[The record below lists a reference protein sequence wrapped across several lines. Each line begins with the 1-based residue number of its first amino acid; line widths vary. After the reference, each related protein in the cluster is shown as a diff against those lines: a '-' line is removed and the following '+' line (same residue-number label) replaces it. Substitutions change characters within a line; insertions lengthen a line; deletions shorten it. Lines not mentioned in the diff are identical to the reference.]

1 MYNISLHFNPS
12 LQQRSVLTYTCSYD
26 FLFSRQALTYEDGGT
41 ALVESREICR
51 HISERYAEQGNKAL
65 LGRGTLERA
74 AIEQWLQAEQ
84 QTFDPPIA
92 SLVFH
97 LAFAPQPSY
106 AEKEVQKEE
115 ARLSKVLDSYDRTLD
130 KSRFLAGE
138 EFTLAD
144 LSHLPNSHY
153 LVNMTEKAYLFRERK
168 NVWRWWEEISSRPSW
183 KKVVRIQ
190 EEPPAMPLASDYW
203 GCSLVSILVVFSE
216 LLSVG
221 SHSGLYL
228 KSVYFHDSDALVV
241 EPK

>member
-1 MYNISLHFNPS
+1 MASINVFGSPTSTEVSRVLACLFEKEAEFQLIRIDLYNG
-12 LQQRSVLTYTCSYD
+12 LQ
-26 FLFSRQALTYEDGGT
+26 RQKCES
-41 ALVESREICR
+41 ESRKICR
-51 HISERYAEQGNKAL
+51 HISERFAEQGNKAL

-106 AEKEVQKEE
+106 AEEEVQKEE

-190 EEPPAMPLASDYW
+190 EEPPVMP
-203 GCSLVSILVVFSE
+203 C
-216 LLSVG
+216 
-221 SHSGLYL
+221 
-228 KSVYFHDSDALVV
+228 K
-241 EPK
+241 